1 MIPALRYVLG
11 AAALAALSACASGP
25 LQFASCR
32 LEAPE
37 PRSTQALQ
45 NVASDRGLGG
55 SGIWSEDRGLGGSG
69 MRAGIIGVVTGF
81 ASLCVNGFEVELDE
95 TSVVTVEGHPATPA
109 DIHLG
114 QLVVI
119 EAKAE
124 GGKLRAA
131 SIDVRLAAL
140 GPVSTVSDDG
150 KTLTLLGQT
159 VRLSDVAGARPEK
172 LAPGDWVAV
181 SGLRGADTAIEGSS
195 VVRLPEPGARAMV
208 AGVVR
213 EGRSAGLE
221 IGALAIGPLGPD
233 KPAFAAGDAVVVEG
247 RPRDGRLAVERVRP
261 QLEARFTAGV
271 RDLSLQTL
279 VPADRLMGLRISPT
293 ELRPMTAGGSPI
305 QMEGRLRGDMFVPD
319 RVTVP
324 VLPRDGANAVRNV
337 IVDRGV
343 ILRPFTP
350 PDTVQPTLVRPGD
363 TAPPTLPTDG
373 RPQTPPPAPPSP

>member
-1 MIPALRYVLG
+1 MIRPLRYAVG
-11 AAALAALSACASGP
+11 AVALSALSACASGP

-45 NVASDRGLGG
+45 FVASDRGLGG
-55 SGIWSEDRGLGGSG
+55 SGISTGDRGLGGSG

-95 TSVVTVEGHPATPA
+95 TSVVTVEGHPATQA
-109 DIHLG
+109 DVHLG

-119 EAKAE
+119 EAEAA

-131 SIDVRLAAL
+131 SVDVRLAAM

-159 VRLSDVAGARPEK
+159 VRMSELPGARPEK
-172 LAPGDWVAV
+172 IAPGDWVAV

-195 VVRLPEPGARAMV
+195 VVRLPQPGERAMV
-208 AGVVR
+208 AGIVR
-213 EGRSAGLE
+213 EGRVAGLE
-221 IGALAIGPLGPD
+221 IGALAIGPLPNGR
-233 KPAFAAGDAVVVEG
+233 PAFAPGDAVVVEG
-247 RPRDGRLAVERVRP
+247 RPVEGRIAVEQVRP

-271 RDLSLQTL
+271 RDLSLQTFM
-279 VPADRLMGLRISPT
+279 PGERLLGLQISPT
-293 ELRPMTAGGSPI
+293 QMRPMTPGTPI
-305 QMEGRLRGDMFVPD
+305 QMEGRLLRGDVFIPD
-319 RVTVP
+319 RAMIP

-350 PDTVQPTLVRPGD
+350 PDTVLPTFVRPGD
-363 TAPPTLPTDG
+363 GMPPTLPADG
-373 RPQTPPPAPPSP
+373 RPQTPPPPPR